1 MVEIDDL
8 FEYFVR
14 MVIKD
19 MMFVSGNGLVTFV
32 EEVLLVFDQLNELVR
47 DPQNRVL
54 QEMEYSDFKD
64 LFILNSILLDVISHH
79 DHVQY
84 FQIGQRNQH

>member
-1 MVEIDDL
+1 LSIECDELSFIDFIHFSRMVEIDDL

-47 DPQNRVL
+47 DP
-54 QEMEYSDFKD
+54 
-64 LFILNSILLDVISHH
+64 
-79 DHVQY
+79 
-84 FQIGQRNQH
+84 

>member
-47 DPQNRVL
+47 DP
-54 QEMEYSDFKD
+54 
-64 LFILNSILLDVISHH
+64 
-79 DHVQY
+79 
-84 FQIGQRNQH
+84 